1 MIAAGILA
9 HIRRAALGDAL
20 IPFEQRVEHAM
31 QKIYAKHNWNK
42 AQKDW
47 LERLRKQLILN
58 HDEIIDRARINELF
72 EQSREYRGAK
82 GVDLL
87 LKNQL
92 EPLLEEINEAL
103 WENVS

>member
-1 MIAAGILA
+1 MVSIDTYNACVDFPI
-9 HIRRAALGDAL
+9 
-20 IPFEQRVEHAM
+20 FEPYY
-31 QKIYAKHNWNK
+31 KLSK

-103 WENVS
+103 WEKVS